1 MTKKKA
7 LNVRRKKPQRST
19 QKRDRRK
26 KRPTPSPRDRTWNL
40 STLPSV
46 RRHLAAICT
55 DLSENR
61 YRSVIGLSRARTMIY
76 GLSTVA
82 GILKAELE
90 LELEREV
97 ITRLAVLERKMEGV

>member
-26 KRPTPSPRDRTWNL
+26 KRPTPSTRDRTWNL

-55 DLSENR
+55 DLGENR
-61 YRSVIGLSRARTMIY
+61 YRSVIGLSRARATIY